1 MSKAGAGEARLM
13 GIWEGAMGQ
22 EGGQSWGSGSR
33 KTGGH
38 SWGSQGSF
46 EMSLQLT

>member
-1 MSKAGAGEARLM
+1 MSKAGAGEAQLA

-33 KTGGH
+33 KSGGH
-38 SWGSQGSF
+38 SWGSQCSF
-46 EMSLQLT
+46 EMSLELA